1 MSLGTYVNLEQT
13 TDAIVVKPIMLN
25 PKPILAGDEAPVKFV
40 APVVVENPVPPTKV
54 PEVVNVVNKNP
65 PVPAAEEQRI
75 EPVEPHAPVEV
86 EPAPK
91 VEVKKEDD
99 SKVREAEL
107 KVKEAKADKL
117 LEELEKQKEEH
128 KQIIEEQKEVLDQM
142 KQHLED
148 DKEDGAK
155 KVIEPQVNKDKSNQ
169 SRQGLAQQ
177 PVIAEKQEAVV
188 RQEQSQ
194 FVQKKVQAE
203 NAKSSYDKKV
213 KAEIQKDQHIPVN
226 YVNEIQGQNY
236 QQVPQNNPAFQQNG
250 LNAVPQL
257 KQDIPISINQGQNDF
272 NQGQANQQFK
282 QNNVIPPPQQVNQ
295 IPIDQGQNSMQQ
307 RPAVPAQ
314 NGQVGQGQVH
324 YNPVPSNP
332 RPQFQGQNIMN
343 QVDMSNDL
351 QGAKQAV
358 PEAVK
363 TNIKIQ
369 QQAPLVYQS
378 NTNNLVD
385 PPLGYQPETNN
396 RVEQKQVPLQGQQQ
410 AILDQAPVDAVK
422 HNPVDTKTKKDK
434 AQNDIVETNHEDR
447 GVKKD
452 FKRDVPAVPA
462 QIGGRDL
469 KMYLL

>member
-13 TDAIVVKPIMLN
+13 TDAIVVKPVMVN
-25 PKPILAGDEAPVKFV
+25 PKPILAGDETPVKFA
-40 APVVVENPVPPTKV
+40 APVVVENPAPPTKV

-65 PVPAAEEQRI
+65 PVPAVDEKRI
-75 EPVEPHAPVEV
+75 EPVEPHAPVEE

-169 SRQGLAQQ
+169 SGQGLAQQ

-194 FVQKKVQAE
+194 LVQNKGQAE
-203 NAKSSYDKKV
+203 IAKSSYDQKV
-213 KAEIQKDQHIPVN
+213 NAQHIPVN
-226 YVNEIQGQNY
+226 NVNEQQIQGQNY
-236 QQVPQNNPAFQQNG
+236 QQVPQNNPAIMQNG
-250 LNAVPQL
+250 QNVLPQL
-257 KQDIPISINQGQNDF
+257 KQDIPIPINQGQNDF
-272 NQGQANQQFK
+272 KQGQANQQFK

-295 IPIDQGQNSMQQ
+295 ISMNEGQNLMQQ
-307 RPAVPAQ
+307 RPAAPAQ

-358 PEAVK
+358 PETVK
-363 TNIKIQ
+363 TNVKIQ

-378 NTNNLVD
+378 NTNNLAN

-410 AILDQAPVDAVK
+410 PILDQAPVDAVK
-422 HNPVDTKTKKDK
+422 HNPVDTKKKKDK

-452 FKRDVPAVPA
+452 FKRDVPAAPA